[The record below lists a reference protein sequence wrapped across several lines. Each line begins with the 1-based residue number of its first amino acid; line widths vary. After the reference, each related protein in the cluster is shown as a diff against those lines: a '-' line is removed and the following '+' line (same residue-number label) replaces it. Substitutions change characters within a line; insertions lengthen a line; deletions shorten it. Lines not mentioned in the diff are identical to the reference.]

1 MAEIVQVQGLST
13 VFKMM
18 DDFSL
23 KTSKRAN
30 QALQGAGIECQ
41 ALAKQ
46 SCPVDKGRLRAS
58 IQYEKKPL
66 FVTVSTNVSYSKYV
80 EFGTVHMR
88 ARPYL
93 YPAWKVAAQH
103 LIEEL
108 SSL

>member
-1 MAEIVQVQGLST
+1 MAEVVQVQGLQT

-23 KTSKRAN
+23 KAEKRAN

-66 FVTVSTNVSYSKYV
+66 FVTVSTNVDYSKYV

-93 YPAWKVAAQH
+93 FPAWQTAAQH

-108 SSL
+108 RN